1 MPRLRT
7 LAATAAVALTVG
19 ATATSAAVTVGPTA
33 TSTAVPGPR
42 QPVEHLGISGANFH
56 TRSGNPGCYTGSGS
70 VGTGFAVPRGAMVT
84 GVTLYVIDSSST
96 VSIHGELTHHS
107 FTNGGSYLLGTAT
120 STGTGTSTMDIV
132 VDPGYVV
139 APGEAVNLVV
149 TIGSGTCLKGAE
161 VHFVRNPSA
170 ASTSAAGAASAAQ
183 PTEAAAQ
190 PTEARA
196 VTPDAGPQR

>member
-1 MPRLRT
+1 MPRLLT
-7 LAATAAVALTVG
+7 FAATAAVALTVG
-19 ATATSAAVTVGPTA
+19 ATATSAAVTVSPTA

-84 GVTLYVIDSSST
+84 GVTVYVIDSSSSA
-96 VSIHGELTHHS
+96 SIYGELTHHS
-107 FTNGGSYLLGTAT
+107 FTNGASYRLGTAS
-120 STGTGTSTMDIV
+120 STGTGTSTLDIV

-161 VHFVRNPSA
+161 VHFIRNPSA
-170 ASTSAAGAASAAQ
+170 APASGPARAPQ
-183 PTEAAAQ
+183 PTE
-190 PTEARA
+190 RRL
-196 VTPDAGPQR
+196 VTPDVGPQG